1 MAEET
6 REEKVRRITDRIHKD
21 RGFVYDVL
29 GFGAQLDPDYFEV
42 YCQMH
47 WGFFKEEPRHL
58 DPKTRELIEIGL
70 LAFKGMKHEVYTHS
84 KKALRLGATMEEVLE
99 AFEVASIGG
108 GAPVLMEGLYAL
120 KRIHDEQ
127 QAEAESKSE

>member
-6 REEKVRRITDRIHKD
+6 REEKVRRITEKIHGD

-42 YCQMH
+42 YSQMH

-70 LAFKGMKHEVYTHS
+70 LAFKGMKHEVYTHT
-84 KKALRLGATMEEVLE
+84 KKALRLGATMEEALE

-120 KRIHDEQ
+120 KRIADEQ
-127 QAEAESKSE
+127 AEEEKANSG